1 MTRLVLALSVAAAIL
16 PGAQKEHEHPVPERL
31 GTVVFPISCKA
42 EVQPEFRRAVAL
54 LHSFTYRAADEA
66 FHHVAEQDPGCAIA
80 HWGSAMTH
88 YHQLWD
94 LPPSAADTAAAVE
107 ELGRADGLAPGSER
121 ERGYLQAVGLVF
133 ENAATVPYRTRA
145 LRYEEAMHRLA
156 LANPNDAE
164 TQIFYALAL
173 ISNASPADLEHRRQ
187 KQAAEVLEPLFLAYP
202 DHPGVPHYLIHA
214 YDNQEL
220 AARGLHAAR
229 VYAGIAPS
237 APHALHMPSHIFTRL
252 GLWDDSIA
260 SNLAARDAARQQ
272 HDTGE
277 ELHAMDYLMYAY
289 LQRGRDGEAAET
301 LQRLRAMPALNLA
314 EFKVGY
320 AATAMPVR
328 YVVERGQW
336 KEAETIGDPPAM
348 AQPQVAA
355 ITVWARGLGLAR
367 DGHPRDADR
376 EAAVLGQLGDRLRAS
391 GNSYWATQ
399 VDIMRCEVAG
409 WSAQAAQR
417 PKEAVADLRSAADAE
432 DGMEKLP
439 VTPGPILPAR
449 EQLGE
454 LLLEQGRIDE
464 AGEAFRVSAAN
475 APGRRRGWEEAARA
489 AKLARTS

>member
-1 MTRLVLALSVAAAIL
+1 MTRPVLALMVAVPLL
-16 PGAQKEHEHPVPERL
+16 PGFQTEHEHRVPERL
-31 GTVVFPISCKA
+31 GTVSFRTSCRPD
-42 EVQPEFRRAVAL
+42 VQQEFNRGVAL
-54 LHSFTYRAADEA
+54 LHSFTYRAADDA
-66 FHHVAEQDPGCAIA
+66 FHHVAERDPGCAIA
-80 HWGSAMTH
+80 YWGSAMTH
-88 YHQLWD
+88 FHQLWD
-94 LPPSAADTAAAVE
+94 LPPSPADTAAAVL
-107 ELGRADGLAPGSER
+107 ELGRANAIEQASGRER
-121 ERGYLQAVGLVF
+121 EFLDAVALVF
-133 ENAATVPYRTRA
+133 QDAATIPYRTRA

-156 LANPNDAE
+156 LAYPDDAE
-164 TQIFYALAL
+164 AQIFYALAL
-173 ISNASPADLEHRRQ
+173 ISNASPSDLEHRRQ
-187 KQAAEVLEPLFLAYP
+187 KQAADLLEPLFLAHP
-202 DHPGVPHYLIHA
+202 NHPGVPHYLIHA

-229 VYAGIAPS
+229 VYASIAPS

-252 GLWDDSIA
+252 GLWDDSIS
-260 SNLAARDAARQQ
+260 SNVAARDAAHQQ

-289 LQRGRDGEAAET
+289 LQRGRDREAADT
-301 LQRLRAMPALNLA
+301 LQRLKTMQTLNMA

-320 AATAMPVR
+320 AATAIPVR

-336 KEAETIGDPPAM
+336 KDAETIADPPAM

-399 VDIMRCEVAG
+399 VDIMRREVAG
-409 WSAQAAQR
+409 WSAQAAKR
-417 PKEAVADLRSAADAE
+417 PEEALANLRSAADEE

-454 LLLEQGRIDE
+454 MLLEQGKIDA
-464 AGEAFRVSAAN
+464 AGEAFRVSAVN
-475 APGRRRGWEEAARA
+475 APGRRRGREEAARA